1 MEIVNMHFIQIA
13 SFPSRRCLMQYLV
26 RFLFFLLLDIVL
38 FAAAVLAFRKRQKG
52 MRKKPYVEFSMVK
65 ESHSRIQW
73 WPADLFATS
82 ALVCLFLTV
91 DQAIKLIRSLSS

>member
-1 MEIVNMHFIQIA
+1 
-13 SFPSRRCLMQYLV
+13 MQYLV

-38 FAAAVLAFRKRQKG
+38 IAAAVLAFRKRQKG
-52 MRKKPYVEFSMVK
+52 MSKKPYVEFSMVK

-82 ALVCLFLTV
+82 ALVCLLLTIV
-91 DQAIKLIRSLSS
+91 QAIKFFRILFG

>member
-1 MEIVNMHFIQIA
+1 
-13 SFPSRRCLMQYLV
+13 MQYLV

-38 FAAAVLAFRKRQKG
+38 IAAAVLAFRKRLKG

-73 WPADLFATS
+73 WPAELFAIF
-82 ALVCLFLTV
+82 ALVCLLITV
-91 DQAIKLIRSLSS
+91 DQAIKLIRFLVN